1 MTVKCFVSRPG
12 RSRARSY
19 EFMTL
24 PRIDESITLPGYF
37 DDFIVESIA
46 HVARKSGDSSRPTV
60 HIRLRTLT
68 PKEVH
73 RPIGFLAHQKD
84 IS

>member
-1 MTVKCFVSRPG
+1 MTVKCFVARPG
-12 RSRARSY
+12 RSRARIY
-19 EFMTL
+19 EFITL
-24 PRIDESITLPGYF
+24 PRIDKSITLPGYF

-46 HVARKSGDSSRPTV
+46 HRARKSGDSSRPTV
-60 HIRLRTLT
+60 RIRLRTLT

-73 RPIGFLAHQKD
+73 RPIGFLARQKD